1 MIEHKDDPNCPVTD
15 DSWREP
21 AVTEQEM
28 LRWQRDELVKEVTAL
43 KRKVEYLERA
53 LMNPNSGL
61 PWR

>member
-1 MIEHKDDPNCPVTD
+1 MIEHKDDPNSPDTD
-15 DSWREP
+15 DVWREP

-53 LMNPNSGL
+53 LMSPKRGL